1 MNRPAMVSKYP
12 LMKINL
18 NQRCVGHIALPGIV
32 VHHSDFMGIAGFF
45 RKISA
50 AQQEYRFLRF
60 SAGAGSDA
68 RYLCI
73 QSWRSDDMDQAFS
86 DIQMKAFY
94 ATTPFSGFSSDLVFG
109 PRAEDLFLHLPVLG
123 IFEEGWPISMANN
136 GGNRTIMPA
145 RKRMA
150 YMAAPRHIFYMMALI
165 LEEFSKRDDVQI
177 LRFEQ
182 SAAGGGVGMPSYELE
197 FQKAI

>member
-1 MNRPAMVSKYP
+1 MVSNYP
-12 LMKINL
+12 LIKINL

-32 VHHSDFMGIAGFF
+32 VHHSDFRGMAGFF

-50 AQQEYRFLRF
+50 AQQEYRFVRF
-60 SAGAGSDA
+60 PADSGSDV
-68 RYLCI
+68 RYVCI
-73 QSWRSDDMDQAFS
+73 QSWCSDTVGQNFS
-86 DIQMKAFY
+86 GIQMKAFY
-94 ATTPFSGFSSDLVFG
+94 AISPFAGFSSDLVFG
-109 PRAEDLFLHLPVLG
+109 PRSEDPFLYLPVLG
-123 IFEEGWPISMANN
+123 IFEEGWPIAMAKN
-136 GGNRTIMPA
+136 GGHGTIMPT

-165 LEEFSKRDDVQI
+165 LEGFAKRDDAQT

>member
-1 MNRPAMVSKYP
+1 MNRPAMVSNYP
-12 LMKINL
+12 LIKINL
-18 NQRCVGHIALPGIV
+18 SQRCVGHMVLPGIV
-32 VHHSDFMGIAGFF
+32 VHHSSFISIARFF
-45 RKISA
+45 RKIAA
-50 AQQEYRFLRF
+50 AQQEYRFVRF
-60 SAGAGSDA
+60 PAGVGGDA

-73 QSWRSDDMDQAFS
+73 QSWRSDTVNRDFA

-94 ATTPFSGFSSDLVFG
+94 ATTPFAGFSSDLVFG
-109 PRAEDLFLHLPVLG
+109 PRSEDPFLYLPVLG
-123 IFEEGWPISMANN
+123 IFEEGWPISMAKN
-136 GGNRTIMPA
+136 GGHRTIMPA
-145 RKRMA
+145 RKGMA

-165 LEEFSKRDDVQI
+165 LEEFAKRDDAQT

>member
-1 MNRPAMVSKYP
+1 MVSSYP
-12 LMKINL
+12 LIKINL
-18 NQRCVGHIALPGIV
+18 NQRCVGHITLPGIV
-32 VHHSDFMGIAGFF
+32 VHHSDLMGIAGFF

-60 SAGAGSDA
+60 PAGAGSDA

-86 DIQMKAFY
+86 DIQMTAFY
-94 ATTPFSGFSSDLVFG
+94 ATTPFAGFSSDLVFG
-109 PRAEDLFLHLPVLG
+109 PRSEDPFLYLPVLG
-123 IFEEGWPISMANN
+123 ILEEGWPISMHKN
-136 GGNRTIMPA
+136 GSHRTIMRA
-145 RKRMA
+145 RKGMA
-150 YMAAPRHIFYMMALI
+150 YIAAPRHIFYMMALI
-165 LEEFSKRDDVQI
+165 LEGFAKREGVQT